1 MVGQVT
7 DKVLEKLIEDE
18 DFVAGGQNSSN
29 PMRNLIIKHRNVH
42 KIQLLLKYLGLHF
55 CFQFS
60 SAASAVQ
67 EISASR
73 CLSRWRTSTRS
84 SAIMVTNYTLT
95 NTNTN
100 TINTQ
105 IRMTDNHWHK
115 ALRLHKHPITKSGEH
130 WQWDHFVEPI
140 EFFLKCLEQVQPQVS
155 CLCPRKTR
163 SSAGRS
169 TTSSSSPLLDFSGA
183 KTHFCLIF
191 IPEWQIS
198 KFCPFFLWIYP
209 YMKMTEIYISGMVTL
224 SATLEI
230 WWMSS
235 KYLIG
240 SLTGKLSRFLVSS
253 CLEAELLTICAKLDV

>member
-1 MVGQVT
+1 MNIILKEELVLTWLVQQKTTDTIEQVSLLLLIQLQVQLINQQIQWYVVGQVS

-115 ALRLHKHPITKSGEH
+115 ALRLHKHPITKSGGD
-130 WQWDHFVEPI
+130 WQWDH
-140 EFFLKCLEQVQPQVS
+140 
-155 CLCPRKTR
+155 
-163 SSAGRS
+163 
-169 TTSSSSPLLDFSGA
+169 
-183 KTHFCLIF
+183 
-191 IPEWQIS
+191 
-198 KFCPFFLWIYP
+198 
-209 YMKMTEIYISGMVTL
+209 
-224 SATLEI
+224 
-230 WWMSS
+230 
-235 KYLIG
+235 
-240 SLTGKLSRFLVSS
+240 
-253 CLEAELLTICAKLDV
+253 